1 MLRFASIEKNT
12 ESTKGYGAKSWEIL
26 CISILGVVWSLNILT
41 ILTQNRWIVQWDQ
54 TYEKTIDQKPSLQK
68 GFSLLLLL
76 SRRFFSFFSILQWTS
91 LLFLCRCAEVRQV
104 DIDNLE
110 VSRVTTEIWQW
121 LEQPNHFA
129 LSIWLQDVRDFDI
142 KMMSSKAIEMMVML
156 SMPTYRRVS
165 PITALLPRSC
175 AEWDPS
181 DAERNSCA
189 HRKDQ
194 WAKSGEF
201 QIFPGSGR
209 MIWRSDRTDGI
220 LTRHQS
226 AWFFLFKVKLMIK
239 RWKKCMKC
247 TKFAFLLWCCFWQ
260 VILQLYPIGCAPRNL
275 PDVWCV
281 KNCCGHFL
289 NQSQD
294 SRLAVYKQQAQQSN
308 RWDDGILVSWP
319 DDNNNPVSKNRWIP

>member
-1 MLRFASIEKNT
+1 MRSDVWKNHWPL
-12 ESTKGYGAKSWEIL
+12 TK
-26 CISILGVVWSLNILT
+26 
-41 ILTQNRWIVQWDQ
+41 NR
-54 TYEKTIDQKPSLQK
+54 
-68 GFSLLLLL
+68 L
-76 SRRFFSFFSILQWTS
+76 SRRVFPCFYCFPEGFFFFSILQWKS

-110 VSRVTTEIWQW
+110 VSGVTTEIWQW
-121 LEQPNHFA
+121 LEQPNHLA

-142 KMMSSKAIEMMVML
+142 KMMSNKQNWDDGHAKHANVPSCVPL
-156 SMPTYRRVS
+156 SPLCF
-165 PITALLPRSC
+165 PCSC

-201 QIFPGSGR
+201 QIFLGSGR

-247 TKFAFLLWCCFWQ
+247 TKFAFLLCCCFWQ

-275 PDVWCV
+275 PDVVCQKLLWPFFEPIPGF
-281 KNCCGHFL
+281 KTG
-289 NQSQD
+289 SI
-294 SRLAVYKQQAQQSN
+294 QATGPTIQ
-308 RWDDGILVSWP
+308 
-319 DDNNNPVSKNRWIP
+319 PVGWWHSCELTGW

>member
-12 ESTKGYGAKSWEIL
+12 ESTKGYGVKSWEIL

-54 TYEKTIDQKPSLQK
+54 TYEKTIDHWPKTVSPEGFFLAFTAFQKV
-68 GFSLLLLL
+68 
-76 SRRFFSFFSILQWTS
+76 FSFFLYFNENRCCFYVDVPRWDRWT
-91 LLFLCRCAEVRQV
+91 L
-104 DIDNLE
+104 
-110 VSRVTTEIWQW
+110 TIWRWAGWQLKYDR
-121 LEQPNHFA
+121 LEQPNHLA

-142 KMMSSKAIEMMVML
+142 KMMSNKQNWDDGHAKHANVPSCVPL
-156 SMPTYRRVS
+156 SPLCF
-165 PITALLPRSC
+165 PCSC

-201 QIFPGSGR
+201 QIFLGSGR

-247 TKFAFLLWCCFWQ
+247 TKFAFLLCCCFWQ

-275 PDVWCV
+275 PDVVCQKLLWPFFEPIPGF
-281 KNCCGHFL
+281 KTG
-289 NQSQD
+289 SI
-294 SRLAVYKQQAQQSN
+294 QATGPTIQ
-308 RWDDGILVSWP
+308 
-319 DDNNNPVSKNRWIP
+319 PVGWWHSCELTGW